1 MVSLPKNPPR
11 SNEPPSFGPAQP
23 GGSAMHF
30 LHFSDLLKRQV
41 VAGSI
46 RDRIGRV
53 TDLVFTQAEPFPEA
67 AGIFIDHGWGK
78 PTEFVAWDK
87 VVKIEDDAIFVQP
100 APGGAYP
107 PFVDQPGWILVD
119 KHLMG
124 RTILD
129 IDGRRIEVVNDVRFL
144 ESHGR
149 LLLVDVDL
157 SFNGFLRRWG
167 LGRVT
172 RAGDR
177 LVSWKYV
184 QPLSLEDAIPT
195 DRLKLSVT
203 RSQLQ
208 DLPGED
214 LADAL
219 EELSGTEQQA
229 LFSALDPEKAAETLT
244 EAEPRAQRQII
255 EDLTSD
261 QGRAIFDRM
270 TVLQLANLFASL
282 PQEKMREVSTWLG
295 PVRAKAV
302 TNLLTEREAT
312 AKDMISSSFIA
323 RPATAKVGDVL
334 REIRGRQARAAHPLL
349 PLRGERRG
357 AGAAGRGRP
366 ARPRAR
372 RRRHDARRHHDL
384 AGGRGAGERPARR
397 PREDVREVR
406 LRHDPRG
413 GRPGPA
419 LRGHPLQRHHEG
431 AGAEH
436 VGSGLRAHGSSL
448 EAQGSRLTPYGV
460 RREA

>member
-11 SNEPPSFGPAQP
+11 PSDPPGTAPGHP
-23 GGSAMHF
+23 GGAGMHF
-30 LHFSDLLKRQV
+30 LHFSQMLKRSV

-46 RDRIGRV
+46 RDRIGKV
-53 TDLVFTQAEPFPEA
+53 TDLVFAPMEPFPEA

-78 PTEFVAWDK
+78 PTEFVPWDK
-87 VVKIEDDAIFVQP
+87 VVKIEDDAVFVQP
-100 APGGAYP
+100 APGGAYQ
-107 PFVDQPGWILVD
+107 PFVDQPGWIMVD

-144 ESHGR
+144 ESHAR

-172 RAGDR
+172 KASDR

-229 LFSALDPEKAAETLT
+229 LFSALDPEKAAETLS

-261 QGRAIFDRM
+261 QGRAIFNRM

-282 PQEKMREVSTWLG
+282 PQEKLREVSNWLG

-302 TNLLTEREAT
+302 QNLLTEREAT
-312 AKDMISSSFIA
+312 ARDMVSASFVA
-323 RPATAKVGDVL
+323 RPGSARVADVL
-334 REIRGRQARAAHPLL
+334 KEIRGS
-349 PLRGERRG
+349 
-357 AGAAGRGRP
+357 
-366 ARPRAR
+366 
-372 RRRHDARRHHDL
+372 
-384 AGGRGAGERPARR
+384 
-397 PREDVREVR
+397 
-406 LRHDPRG
+406 
-413 GRPGPA
+413 
-419 LRGHPLQRHHEG
+419 HHEPRSLSYLYVV
-431 AGAEH
+431 AEEAP
-436 VGSGLRAHGSSL
+436 VLQGVVDLRDLVLASDDTPLSEIMASPVVAAQESDLRDDL
-448 EAQGSRLTPYGV
+448 EKMFEKYGFGMIPVVDDQDRLFGV
-460 RREA
+460 IRYNDIMKGPELNT